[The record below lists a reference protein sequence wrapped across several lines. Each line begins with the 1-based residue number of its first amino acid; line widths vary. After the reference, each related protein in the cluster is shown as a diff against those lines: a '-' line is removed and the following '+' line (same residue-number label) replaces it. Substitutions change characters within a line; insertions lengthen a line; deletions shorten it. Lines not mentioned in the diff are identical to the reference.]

1 MSESKSRKK
10 RGMEVEAKCFFDL
23 FRGYYIEDK
32 ISFSCTSMSNPHF
45 ILLDFVKNKICLIS
59 NLTSSKGGKK
69 VIHWEGRGG
78 GEGRQAGGKAI
89 FLVFIPFLGY

>member
-32 ISFSCTSMSNPHF
+32 ISLPWASMSNPHF

-59 NLTSSKGGKK
+59 NLTSSKGGGAGWQ
-69 VIHWEGRGG
+69 V
-78 GEGRQAGGKAI
+78 GGKAI
-89 FLVFIPFLGY
+89 FLIFIPCLGY